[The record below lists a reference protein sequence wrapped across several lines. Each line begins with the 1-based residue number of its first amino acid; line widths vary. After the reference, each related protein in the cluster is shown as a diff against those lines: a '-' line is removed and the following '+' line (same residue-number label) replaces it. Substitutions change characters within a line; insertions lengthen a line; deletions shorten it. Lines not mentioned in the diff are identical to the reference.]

1 MITLWQQEEGLLV
14 RKEKDEI
21 DSTARLWIDAR
32 HVTASELQTL
42 ESEHNIDHDQL
53 LDMMDPDELSRLE
66 SDDNYTVAI
75 LRLPVFQPA
84 ADVSYTCAPVG
95 LIIFENKIITV
106 CWTDC
111 EVLRD
116 VSENRIKGLT
126 LNDFPAFIIRL
137 LSRADTMF
145 LRYLKEINRR
155 TNVIQQELQQSVANS
170 ELIQLL
176 NMEKSLMFF
185 QTSLKSNQLL
195 LEKIRKTR
203 IIKLDEEDRDWLD
216 DVEIDSRQAME
227 MADTYSAI
235 TAGTMDAFASVI
247 NNNMNEVMRKLTIIS
262 LILMVVS
269 FITSFM
275 GMNIRLPFGKADNWY
290 GFIFISLLCVVT
302 SFISYLAIVK
312 RPEALKRRKNK
323 KR

>member
-21 DSTARLWIDAR
+21 DSGARLWIDAR
-32 HVTASELQTL
+32 HVTASELQIL
-42 ESEHNIDHDQL
+42 EKEHNIDHDQL

-66 SDDNYTVAI
+66 ADDNYTVAI

-95 LIIFENKIITV
+95 IIIFENKIITV

-116 VSENRIKGLT
+116 LSENRIKGLT
-126 LNDFPAFIIRL
+126 LTDFPAFIIRL

-155 TNVIQQELQQSVANS
+155 TNVIQQELQESVANS

-195 LEKIRKTR
+195 LEKFRKTR

-247 NNNMNEVMRKLTIIS
+247 NNNMNEVMRKLTVIS
-262 LILMVVS
+262 LILMIVS

-275 GMNIRLPFGKADNWY
+275 GMNIRLPFGKADNWM
-290 GFIFISLLCVVT
+290 GFTVISLICVVT
-302 SFISYLAIVK
+302 SAIAYLVIVK
-312 RPEALKRRKNK
+312 RPEVLKKNK
-323 KR
+323 KNRR